1 MKKVFGA
8 ITTVLAIGVGAVAG
22 KIIYDALQDKKKRE
36 EFDREFLNDIE
47 DDFFG
52 FSDASEAKGD
62 SASAKETVDRIAKE
76 AAKEAAAQVA
86 ASTAQKA
93 PTATKKVDVSKPK
106 TSAPKKTNDKA
117 KAECKKAIDAA
128 ASVLGV
134 SAEDILSKSR
144 KGEVASARRVA
155 IYVCSTELKIA
166 DSDICDG
173 FGGIGASTVANAKKN
188 VADKIKEDDDF
199 AADVEDVID
208 EACKL

>member
-1 MKKVFGA
+1 MKKVFGV
-8 ITTVLAIGVGAVAG
+8 ITTIAAIGVGAVAG
-22 KIIYDALQDKKKRE
+22 KVIYDALQDKKKRE

-52 FSDASEAKGD
+52 FSEASG
-62 SASAKETVDRIAKE
+62 SAGESSSAKETVSTIAKE
-76 AAKEAAAQVA
+76 AAKVAAKQVE
-86 ASTAQKA
+86 ASTAPKA
-93 PTATKKVDVSKPK
+93 PTATKKVDVSKTK

-128 ASVLGV
+128 ANVLGV
-134 SAEDILSKSR
+134 TADEILSKSR

-173 FGGIGASTVANAKKN
+173 FGGIGSSTVANAKKN
-188 VADKIKEDDDF
+188 VADKIKADDDF

-208 EACKL
+208 EVNS

>member
-52 FSDASEAKGD
+52 FSDASETKGD
-62 SASAKETVDRIAKE
+62 SVSAKETVDRIAKE

-86 ASTAQKA
+86 ASTASKA
-93 PTATKKVDVSKPK
+93 PTATKKVDVNKPK

-134 SAEDILSKSR
+134 SAEEILSKSR

-173 FGGIGASTVANAKKN
+173 FGGIGSSTVANAKKN
-188 VADKIKEDDDF
+188 VAEKIKEDDDF